1 MAENG
6 DLNCYGNGRGWVDCG
21 HLPFAISTGYEQAR
35 RTILMSDGISCG
47 WKLCYY
53 FAALAIFGTFSAF
66 GEPDRGVVGGF
77 SFAVIVLAAK
87 IRWDL
92 RTELWYQALF
102 ALLTT
107 AHVVA
112 LFAVD
117 WKLLLKP
124 TILYAPLATAEFVLI
139 VFLVFILE
147 KRLGTKQNEP

>member
-1 MAENG
+1 
-6 DLNCYGNGRGWVDCG
+6 
-21 HLPFAISTGYEQAR
+21 
-35 RTILMSDGISCG
+35 MSDGISRG

-53 FAALAIFGTFSAF
+53 FAALAIFGTLLAF

-92 RTELWYQALF
+92 RTELWYQVLF

-117 WKLLLKP
+117 SKLLLKP
-124 TILYAPLATAEFVLI
+124 TILYATLATAEFVLI

-147 KRLGTKQNEP
+147 KRLGTKQDEP